1 MNRIH
6 SLKGRR
12 APGVYRPPTPTV
24 YHTPVVPHPPSSS
37 FPPPNPPTSTNGN
50 DTPNSQAGF
59 LFGQPS
65 NGVSQ
70 GFNQPAS
77 TNTFPPASNGS
88 TNFFGSSNQN
98 PFSTQFIPPSS
109 SFDFNSAQT
118 VKNPFSNDPANG
130 NNRPTAGLMEGY
142 QGSIFSIPGYAP
154 GLSDN
159 SLAPPEAPASTFKFG
174 PSQGDPAKAQSSIF
188 STNTGLGFGSEK
200 SSTSSQN
207 PVGEKQNI
215 FGQPKA
221 SSSLFNQNSPFP
233 SSQPNSQQP
242 ISDLFGQS
250 NIQKSPASAIAHPT
264 APTPTPTEAL
274 QSQAFALQYEESM
287 STSPDHSPQ
296 GKGQGYSAPFT
307 YPNLAPVSSSNG
319 NFDSRASEDSLFGR
333 ISQPAAATTVK
344 PAPVQESSQGDNQN
358 SPSRNDPASKA
369 PLFTLPPA
377 PPAPREAKARSPE
390 ASPTKSSKQSATPNF
405 AKPRLEEAKSATSNL
420 FASIKLPPTQPSG
433 SRAESGAKL
442 ASTLSNTPSQSSG
455 AARSPEKEKLGS
467 SDAPSLHDLI
477 QKSPVNGFCWF
488 RAPPPSES
496 LSDEEQRQVII
507 GYQLKCLDAGVK
519 NFLETRSIEKD
530 SAAAERFY
538 GNMKQDILDGKGL
551 VLDPLAGSKRRH
563 QNSELE
569 DEHQE
574 EANNKRARVHP
585 PTPNPS
591 AKPAA
596 KTSSGAFAPNSFPKP
611 SGGLFSQ
618 STTVNSLFTP
628 KSSAKP
634 PGGFSTSSSSA
645 KPSATFAAPNSSA
658 KPASGFSFT
667 STSAANPS
675 VFSFTP
681 NPAST
686 PSSAP
691 APVATPAQHAASAKR
706 KALEDHDKSKVEGAN
721 NSVKR
726 ARAQDSISYP
736 SLSSSTGSQTS
747 SIFKNILDK
756 KGEED
761 SPSAREP
768 QISKTKAAHFDF
780 NSTTTLTPMGS
791 SQEHAS
797 TQVSK
802 NGAQDSSIINLNG
815 PSSHTLRESKLLASF
830 SQSSSSTPTIAN
842 PFSSVTATS
851 AGLFS
856 NKTPQPASSS
866 VSSNHSFQTPSIINN
881 NASDKLPQP
890 ISSKSGISNNNSSNE
905 NARPSHPD
913 KPSTS
918 FAPPKFGAPVNFL
931 SQFGKAA
938 EETAEKEKKNR
949 KAEDFDSDEDNEE
962 DWERKYDEEQKAKKR
977 KLEEAAKTTATKF
990 IPGVGF
996 KFEKPGN
1003 EKEVSNKSQPSGSI
1017 VNSSITSTP
1026 ATSGTSVLTKPRQTL
1041 DKQQNIF
1048 AHLSDADSGQDGSKT
1063 GDADD
1068 EDEDEDSV
1076 SDQDAEHA
1084 ELTEV
1089 PKAEISSELAL
1100 KPNAAAVNPFA
1111 APSALFTK
1119 KLAEKTDNSPPTGS
1133 LVDRI
1138 SKPEETMPIINPFTT
1153 SEKADDSEK
1162 PLTTP
1167 NKSNPFRQSQG
1178 LGSSI
1183 FGKPTSSGSGAPLF
1197 GESSHSFSFGSGTF
1211 GKASPAAP
1219 VAPMFGSNK
1228 SPSGDNTWKV
1238 DSPIKFASSDNPQLK
1253 VTSPS
1258 PSKSPLG
1265 GLFGSPTANT
1275 TTEPSVKPT
1284 GIFSQT
1290 PSKDPSG
1297 GFGFAFGGPP
1307 KLAQG
1312 NLALPSGLASNT
1324 TSRATSP
1331 GATTGGESAAESN
1344 AGEDKDETTK
1354 DPQLDLAAAGPGEE
1368 HEDVLF
1374 TVKAKAM
1381 IYTAEKKTWLSKG
1394 VGMLRVLKHRDS
1406 KKTRI
1411 LMRQDPSGKIVLNAA
1426 LVGTLKYEY
1435 SPSKVVKM
1443 AIPTDTGKLST
1454 WLVRVGED
1462 KDAMELAK
1470 ILEAEKKN

>member
-1 MNRIH
+1 MDRIH
-6 SLKGRR
+6 GLKSRR

-24 YHTPVVPHPPSSS
+24 YHTPVIPHPPSSS
-37 FPPPNPPTSTNGN
+37 FPPPNPTTSTNGN
-50 DTPNSQAGF
+50 ATPNSQAGF

-77 TNTFPPASNGS
+77 TNTFSPASNGS

-109 SFDFNSAQT
+109 SFDFNSAPT
-118 VKNPFSNDPANG
+118 VKNPFANDPANG
-130 NNRPTAGLMEGY
+130 NNRPSTGVMEGY

-154 GLSDN
+154 GLSNN
-159 SLAPPEAPASTFKFG
+159 STAPPEAPASTFKFG
-174 PSQGDPAKAQSSIF
+174 QSQGDPAKAQSSIF
-188 STNTGLGFGSEK
+188 NTNTGLEFGPEK

-207 PVGEKQNI
+207 PVGEKANI
-215 FGQPKA
+215 FGQKKA
-221 SSSLFNQNSPFP
+221 SSSLFNRNSPFP
-233 SSQPNSQQP
+233 SSQPDPQQP
-242 ISDLFGQS
+242 VSDLFGQS
-250 NIQKSPASAIAHPT
+250 NTQKAPASATTLPAT

-287 STSPDHSPQ
+287 STSPDNSPQ

-307 YPNLAPVSSSNG
+307 YPNLAPISSSNG
-319 NFDSRASEDSLFGR
+319 SFDSRASEDSLFSR
-333 ISQPAAATTVK
+333 ISQPAATSTVA
-344 PAPVQESSQGDNQN
+344 PALVQESSQGDSQN
-358 SPSRNDPASKA
+358 SFPRDDPAPKA

-390 ASPTKSSKQSATPNF
+390 ASPTKSSKQNAAPNF

-420 FASIKLPPTQPSG
+420 FASIKLPPVEPGVKSTFILPNTPPQPS
-433 SRAESGAKL
+433 S
-442 ASTLSNTPSQSSG
+442 
-455 AARSPEKEKLGS
+455 AARPPAKETLGS
-467 SDAPSLHDLI
+467 LDAPSLGDLI
-477 QKSPVNGFCWF
+477 QRSPGNGFCWF
-488 RAPPPSES
+488 RAPPPPEN
-496 LSDEEQRQVII
+496 LSDEEQHQVVI

-519 NFLETRSIEKD
+519 NFLATRSIEKD
-530 SAAAERFY
+530 SVAAERFY
-538 GNMKQDILDGKGL
+538 GKMKQDILDGKGL

-585 PTPNPS
+585 PTPS
-591 AKPAA
+591 AAA
-596 KTSSGAFAPNSFPKP
+596 KSVEKTSSGAFASNAFPKP

-628 KSSAKP
+628 KSSGKP
-634 PGGFSTSSSSA
+634 SEGFSTTNTSA
-645 KPSATFAAPNSSA
+645 KPSAAFAAPNSSA

-667 STSAANPS
+667 SSSVANPS
-675 VFSFTP
+675 VFLFTP
-681 NPAST
+681 NPAPT
-686 PSSAP
+686 PSSTLAQ
-691 APVATPAQHAASAKR
+691 VATPAQHAASAKR
-706 KALEDHDKSKVEGAN
+706 KVLEDHDKSKVEGAN

-756 KGEED
+756 KEGEA
-761 SPSAREP
+761 SPGVREP
-768 QISKTKAAHFDF
+768 QIPKTKAAHFDF
-780 NSTTTLTPMGS
+780 NSTNTLTPISS
-791 SQEHAS
+791 SQEQAS

-802 NGAQDSSIINLNG
+802 IEAQESSIINLSG
-815 PSSHTLRESKLLASF
+815 SSSHTLRASNPLGNF
-830 SQSSSSTPTIAN
+830 SQSSASTPTIAN

-851 AGLFS
+851 AGLPS
-856 NKTPQPASSS
+856 NKSVSSS
-866 VSSNHSFQTPSIINN
+866 VSSNRLSQTPSIINN
-881 NASDKLPQP
+881 TSDKLPQV
-890 ISSKSGISNNNSSNE
+890 ISSTPGILNHNPSNA
-905 NARPSHPD
+905 NAGFSYPD
-913 KPSTS
+913 KPNTS

-938 EETAEKEKKNR
+938 EKTAEKEKKNR

-977 KLEEAAKTTATKF
+977 KLEEATKATATKF

-996 KFEKPGN
+996 KFEKA
-1003 EKEVSNKSQPSGSI
+1003 EDKKEVLNTSQPSGSI
-1017 VNSSITSTP
+1017 VSSPITSTST
-1026 ATSGTSVLTKPRQTL
+1026 TSGTSVLAKPRQTL
-1041 DKQQNIF
+1041 NKQRNIF

-1076 SDQDAEHA
+1076 SENADHA
-1084 ELTEV
+1084 ELAQV

-1100 KPNAAAVNPFA
+1100 KPNAAVVNPFA

-1119 KLAEKTDNSPPTGS
+1119 KLAEKTDKSPPTGS
-1133 LVDRI
+1133 HADRL
-1138 SKPEETMPIINPFTT
+1138 SKPEEPKPIVNPFTT
-1153 SEKADDSEK
+1153 SEKSDDSGK

-1197 GESSHSFSFGSGTF
+1197 GESPPSFSFGSSAF

-1238 DSPIKFASSDNPQLK
+1238 DSPIKFANSDNPQLK

-1275 TTEPSVKPT
+1275 TTEPSVKPM
-1284 GIFSQT
+1284 GIFSPT

-1307 KLAQG
+1307 KLAPG
-1312 NLALPSGLASNT
+1312 SLALPSGLASNT

-1344 AGEDKDETTK
+1344 AGEDKDEATK

-1381 IYTAEKKTWLSKG
+1381 IYIAEKKNWQSKG

-1426 LVGTLKYEY
+1426 LVSTLKYEY

-1462 KDAMELAK
+1462 EDAMELAK